1 MSEELGTIEL
11 KAPWAAMVPGMIR
24 LIINDPEDA
33 TKSGLAHRELIRLAG
48 NMDAIIAD
56 LPGLAE
62 ALGKL
67 EGELPRLP
75 SHDHLWDTVQN
86 FVDKYGKKEPTQ

>member
-1 MSEELGTIEL
+1 MPEELTTTETLVPWEAKVPKMLRRMMNPEDVPEGGFAYGKLIEL
-11 KAPWAAMVPGMIR
+11 AR
-24 LIINDPEDA
+24 
-33 TKSGLAHRELIRLAG
+33 

-67 EGELPRLP
+67 EKQLPRDVKNFP
-75 SHDHLWDTVQN
+75 QWDTVQS
-86 FVDKYGKKEPTQ
+86 FVDKYGKKEPAQ